1 MSICITVKSDTLSA
15 SFLKFLRRFM
25 ARYYQAV
32 EIRHGQKDA
41 IILEQD
47 ATDADLIRAW
57 LLFDCA
63 GIEYC
68 MLTAIDQ

>member
-1 MSICITVKSDTLSA
+1 
-15 SFLKFLRRFM
+15 M